1 MCSLVVVAVCE
12 ACELK
17 KPSEGVGERSAG
29 SFGLLFCRIG
39 GCELTIASTSCH

>member
-1 MCSLVVVAVCE
+1 MCSLLVVAVCE

-29 SFGLLFCRIG
+29 SFGLLFA
-39 GCELTIASTSCH
+39 ELGAASLQ

>member
-17 KPSEGVGERSAG
+17 KP
-29 SFGLLFCRIG
+29 GLLFG
-39 GCELTIASTSCH
+39 GCELTVASTSCH